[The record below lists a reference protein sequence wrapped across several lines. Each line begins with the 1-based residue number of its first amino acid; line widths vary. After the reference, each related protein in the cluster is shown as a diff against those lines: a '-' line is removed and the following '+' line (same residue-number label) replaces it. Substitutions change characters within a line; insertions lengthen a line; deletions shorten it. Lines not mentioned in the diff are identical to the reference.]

1 MADPKF
7 TSTSVNFGKGDADD
21 TPIVIIE
28 KHDKLCPNAADAICI
43 RIYPDAVFK
52 VRTSVGEVKRTDTAV
67 QEIRKEF
74 LRFTNSD
81 EAQTS
86 YPLYGLENL
95 DLSFA
100 FDEEGNQIGAGSA
113 IFPSAD
119 PFKLWVER
127 NDNGATKIKCS
138 RKFFGVVKI
147 EYFTKYRLWEYR
159 PGVEEFGSN
168 LLYTNGDRGY
178 KATFGTIAA
187 FYKGTLAMYDVG
199 GYDVGEYEEYKE
211 AYRVVSRYLVNE
223 NGAWEKPEGWPG
235 ETWVETGSPD
245 PSGGYQ
251 ELQRVHELGLLQYRS
266 GGRVVE
272 QRFAYRPELPKLTN
286 QVFAPRY
293 LLEISPDSSFFDT
306 DFEGDYSS
314 INWDDI
320 ITTLQVRYPRIE
332 LPEGYD
338 RS

>member
-1 MADPKF
+1 MADPRF
-7 TSTSVNFGKGDADD
+7 TSTSVNFGKEDAGE
-21 TPIVIIE
+21 TPLVIIE
-28 KHDKLCPNAADAICI
+28 KHDVLCPNAGDAVCI
-43 RIYPDAVFK
+43 RIYPDKVFK
-52 VRTSVGEVKRTDTAV
+52 VRASAGEVERTDEV
-67 QEIRKEF
+67 RQEIRKEF

-81 EAQTS
+81 EATTS
-86 YPLYGLENL
+86 YPLYGLESL
-95 DLSFA
+95 DVSFA

-113 IFPSAD
+113 IFPSSD
-119 PFKLWVER
+119 PFKLWIET
-127 NDNGATKIKCS
+127 NENGAKKIKCS

-147 EYFTKYRLWEYR
+147 EYFTQYRLWEYR
-159 PGVEEFGSN
+159 PGVEEFGNN
-168 LLYTNGDRGY
+168 LLYTGGGKGY

-187 FYKGTLAMYDVG
+187 FYNGTLALYDVP
-199 GYDVGEYEEYKE
+199 GYDVAEYEEYRE

-235 ETWVETGSPD
+235 ETWVEDGSPD

-272 QRFAYRPELPKLTN
+272 QRFEYRPELPRRTN

-293 LLEISPDSSFFDT
+293 ILEISPDASFLGT

-320 ITTLQVRYPRIE
+320 LTVLRTRYPRIE
-332 LPEGYD
+332 LPDGYE